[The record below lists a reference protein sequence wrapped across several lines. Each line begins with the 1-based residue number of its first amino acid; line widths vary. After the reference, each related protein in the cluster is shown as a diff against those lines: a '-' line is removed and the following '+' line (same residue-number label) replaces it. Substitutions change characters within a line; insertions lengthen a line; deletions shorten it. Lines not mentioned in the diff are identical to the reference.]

1 MVLWYHH
8 LHIYDLHSDLPA
20 SPSHHLHNLSFYSI
34 IELRPFAI
42 LSTGPSLDSNRRH
55 LAMIENGSK
64 NANVETLWRTTAAL
78 DMSMSV
84 LIWIVVDEIASTNH
98 LTKR

>member
-1 MVLWYHH
+1 
-8 LHIYDLHSDLPA
+8 
-20 SPSHHLHNLSFYSI
+20 
-34 IELRPFAI
+34 
-42 LSTGPSLDSNRRH
+42 
-55 LAMIENGSK
+55 MIENGSK

-98 LTKR
+98 LTKRWIHLDET